1 MFAFMGLGMFL
12 LEVGKV
18 VEAERALVEAVA
30 FAKALPGEAKML
42 AAAPERHLKRLK
54 GSR

>member
-12 LEVGKV
+12 LEVGKL
-18 VEAERALVEAVA
+18 VEAERALVDASA

-42 AAAPERHLKRLK
+42 AAAPERVLLKIRT
-54 GSR
+54 R